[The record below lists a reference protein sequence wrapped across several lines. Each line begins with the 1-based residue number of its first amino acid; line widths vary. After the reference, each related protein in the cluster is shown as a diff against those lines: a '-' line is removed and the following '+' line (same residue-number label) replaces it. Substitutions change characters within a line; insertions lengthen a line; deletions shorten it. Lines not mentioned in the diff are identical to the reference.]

1 MARFSRNLDRIL
13 TGFQLIDQSRPFA
26 HNEELDQVSSRFL
39 SVAGRAAA
47 GWLMALP
54 VVALAAIFACPA
66 AARPTPDSF
75 ADLAEK
81 LLPSV
86 VNIST
91 TQTLK
96 SGRGREQAGPEI
108 PQFPPG
114 SPFEEFFR
122 DFFDRGVPKGGRQEA
137 QPRKATSLG
146 SGFIIDPAGY
156 VVTNNHVI
164 ADADEI
170 TVRLHDET
178 ELKAELIGRDTKTD
192 IALLKV
198 KTDKPLA
205 ALTWGDSEA
214 ARVGD
219 WVLAIGNP
227 FGLGGTVT
235 AGILSARQR
244 DINSGPYD
252 DFLQTDA
259 SINRGNSG
267 GPMFNMDGRVI
278 GINTAIF
285 SPSGGSIG
293 IGFAIPSSIA
303 KAVVAELQSENDH
316 TVHRGWLGVRIQ
328 AVTDEIAESLGLDKA
343 RGALIASVSENGPAQ
358 AAGIQAGDVVTSF
371 DGRPVGDMKRLP
383 RLVAETPVD
392 KTVPVT
398 VWRKRGETKVQVKIG
413 RLEESD
419 QQQASTQEAPK
430 KGGGKEQGGIIK
442 TLGLTLSNITPELKE
457 KYSLADDSKG
467 VVVVDVAKDSPAAA
481 KGLRPGD
488 MIMEAA
494 QEEVKN
500 PGDVSGRIDE
510 AKKSGRKSILLLVER
525 QGDLRFVALRLDQG

>member
-1 MARFSRNLDRIL
+1 MRDPSFVILRELRTVRSILNLRRL
-13 TGFQLIDQSRPFA
+13 
-26 HNEELDQVSSRFL
+26 VSG
-39 SVAGRAAA
+39 A
-47 GWLMALP
+47 M
-54 VVALAAIFACPA
+54 VVALAAAPVGLGPHFGLGFDRAM
-66 AARPTPDSF
+66 ARPAPDSF

-81 LLPSV
+81 LLPAV

-96 SGRGREQAGPEI
+96 ADQRGEGGGGDNPDL

-114 SPFEEFFR
+114 SPFEEFFK
-122 DFFDRGVPKGGRQEA
+122 DFLNKNKPRGQGQGQG
-137 QPRKATSLG
+137 QPQAEGRKATSLG
-146 SGFIIDPAGY
+146 SGFIIDPTGY

-164 ADADEI
+164 SDADEI
-170 TVRLHDET
+170 TVILHDNT
-178 ELKAELIGRDTKTD
+178 SLKAELIGRDTKTD
-192 IALLKV
+192 IAVLKV
-198 KTDKPLA
+198 KTEKPLVA
-205 ALTWGDSEA
+205 VPWGDSDA
-214 ARVGD
+214 SRVGD

-267 GPMFNMDGRVI
+267 GPMFNMDGQVI
-278 GINTAIF
+278 GINTAIY

-293 IGFAIPSSIA
+293 IGFAIPSA
-303 KAVVAELQSENDH
+303 LARQVVEELVHENDH

-343 RGALIASVSENGPAQ
+343 RGALVASVTDNGPAQ
-358 AAGIQAGDVVTSF
+358 AGGVQPGDVVTTF
-371 DGRPVGDMKRLP
+371 DGKKVEDMRHLP

-392 KTVPVT
+392 KVVAVQ
-398 VWRKRGETKVQVKIG
+398 VWRKRAAVDLKIKVG
-413 RLEESD
+413 RLQETET
-419 QQQASTQEAPK
+419 ASAEAPAK
-430 KGGGKEQGGIIK
+430 SPAPK
-442 TLGLTLSNITPELKE
+442 TEAETVKALGMTLSNVTPALKE
-457 KYSLADDSKG
+457 KFSLGDTAKG
-467 VVVVDVAKDSPAAA
+467 VVVVEVAKDSPGAE

-488 MIMEAA
+488 VIMEAA

-500 PGDVSGRIDE
+500 ANQVVGKVAD

-525 QGDLRFVALRLDQG
+525 QGDLRFVALRLDQS

>member
-1 MARFSRNLDRIL
+1 LK
-13 TGFQLIDQSRPFA
+13 T
-26 HNEELDQVSSRFL
+26 VSSRSSNFVGRVAASVISGFL
-39 SVAGRAAA
+39 
-47 GWLMALP
+47 
-54 VVALAAIFACPA
+54 IFAPVTVAPIPA
-66 AARPTPDSF
+66 AARPAPDSF
-75 ADLAEK
+75 ADLAAR

-91 TQTLK
+91 TQTIK
-96 SGRGREQAGPEI
+96 SDRGREHSGPEI

-122 DFFDRGVPKGGRQEA
+122 DFFDHGLPKSGRPEA
-137 QPRKATSLG
+137 QPRKGTSLG
-146 SGFIIDPAGY
+146 SGFIIDPVGY

-170 TVRLHDET
+170 TVILHDDT
-178 ELKAELIGRDTKTD
+178 NLKAEVVGRDTKTD

-198 KTDKPLA
+198 KTDKPLTA
-205 ALTWGDSEA
+205 ATWGDSDA
-214 ARVGD
+214 SRVGD

-227 FGLGGTVT
+227 FGLGGSVT

-267 GPMFNMDGRVI
+267 GPMFNMDGEVI
-278 GINTAIF
+278 GINTAIY

-293 IGFAIPSSIA
+293 IGFAIPSSLA
-303 KAVVAELQSENDH
+303 KEVVAELQNEPDH
-316 TVHRGWLGVRIQ
+316 DVHRGWLGVRIQ

-343 RGALIASVSENGPAQ
+343 RGALVASVSDDGPAQ
-358 AAGIQAGDVVTSF
+358 AAGIQAGDVVLSF
-371 DGRPVGDMKRLP
+371 DGRDVSDMRRLP
-383 RLVAETPVD
+383 RLVAETPVG
-392 KTVPVT
+392 KTVPVKL
-398 VWRKRGETKVQVKIG
+398 WSKRKEDVVQVKVG

-419 QQQASTQEAPK
+419 QQQASAPEGTG
-430 KGGGKEQGGIIK
+430 KGSQDESSFVK
-442 TLGLTLSNITPELKE
+442 TLGLTLSGITADLKE
-457 KYSLADDSKG
+457 KFSLADDSKG

-481 KGLRPGD
+481 KGVRPGD
-488 MIMEAA
+488 LIMEAA
-494 QEEVKN
+494 QEEVKS
-500 PGDVSGRIDE
+500 PGEVRSKIEE

-525 QGDLRFVALRLDQG
+525 QGDLRFIALRLDQG

>member
-1 MARFSRNLDRIL
+1 MRVFVCHLRELRTVLLSTVSLRRSAVAALAPMVIAA
-13 TGFQLIDQSRPFA
+13 LI
-26 HNEELDQVSSRFL
+26 
-39 SVAGRAAA
+39 
-47 GWLMALP
+47 ALP
-54 VVALAAIFACPA
+54 AGLSGVGISHASAHPA
-66 AARPTPDSF
+66 PDSF
-75 ADLAEK
+75 ADLADK

-96 SGRGREQAGPEI
+96 ADQHSTDKDNPDL

-114 SPFEEFFR
+114 SPFEEFFK
-122 DFFDRGVPKGGRQEA
+122 DFFKHNHQQGQG
-137 QPRKATSLG
+137 QPQAETRKATSLG

-170 TVRLHDET
+170 TVILHDNT
-178 ELKAELIGRDTKTD
+178 SLKAELIGRDTKTD
-192 IALLKV
+192 IAVLKV
-198 KTDKPLA
+198 KTDKPLVA
-205 ALTWGDSEA
+205 VDWGDSDK

-267 GPMFNMDGRVI
+267 GPMFNMDGQVI
-278 GINTAIF
+278 GINTAIY

-293 IGFAIPSSIA
+293 IGFAIPSA
-303 KAVVAELQSENDH
+303 LAQEVVAELTHEPDH
-316 TVHRGWLGVRIQ
+316 IVHRGWLGVRIQ
-328 AVTDEIAESLGLDKA
+328 EVTDEIAESLGLDKA
-343 RGALIASVSENGPAQ
+343 HGALVASVTDNGPAQ
-358 AAGIQAGDVVTSF
+358 AGGIQPGDVILTF
-371 DGRPVGDMKRLP
+371 DGKPVTNMRHLP

-392 KTVPVT
+392 KQVPVT
-398 VWRKRGETKVQVKIG
+398 VWRKKAQTDLKVKVG
-413 RLEESD
+413 RLQETET
-419 QQQASTQEAPK
+419 ASADANEKTPAPK
-430 KGGGKEQGGIIK
+430 SEVDSVKA
-442 TLGLTLSNITPELKE
+442 LGMTLSNVTPELKE
-457 KYSLADDSKG
+457 KFSLGDDAKG
-467 VVVVDVAKDSPAAA
+467 VVVVDVAKDSPGAE

-494 QEEVKN
+494 QEEVKSAN
-500 PGDVSGRIDE
+500 QVVGKVAD

-525 QGDLRFVALRLDQG
+525 QGDLRFVALRLDQS

>member
-1 MARFSRNLDRIL
+1 M
-13 TGFQLIDQSRPFA
+13 
-26 HNEELDQVSSRFL
+26 SSRL
-39 SVAGRAAA
+39 SNLARLAAA
-47 GWLMALP
+47 GG
-54 VVALAAIFACPA
+54 LAALLTVAPAALVSWPA
-66 AARPTPDSF
+66 AARPAPDSF

-91 TQTLK
+91 TQTMK
-96 SGRGREQAGPEI
+96 SDRGREHAGPEI

-122 DFFDRGVPKGGRQEA
+122 DFFNHGMPKNGRPEA
-137 QPRKATSLG
+137 QPRRATSLG
-146 SGFIIDPAGY
+146 SGFIIDPSGY
-156 VVTNNHVI
+156 IVTNNHVI
-164 ADADEI
+164 SDADEI
-170 TVRLHDET
+170 TVILHDDT
-178 ELKAELIGRDTKTD
+178 NLKAELVGRDTKTD

-198 KTDKPLA
+198 KTDKPLIA
-205 ALTWGDSEA
+205 ASWGDSDA
-214 ARVGD
+214 SRVGD

-227 FGLGGTVT
+227 FGLGGSVT

-267 GPMFNMDGRVI
+267 GPMFNMDGQVI
-278 GINTAIF
+278 GINTAIY

-293 IGFAIPSSIA
+293 IGFAIPSALA
-303 KAVVAELQSENDH
+303 KAVVAELQGETDH

-328 AVTDEIAESLGLDKA
+328 AVTDEIAETLGLDKA
-343 RGALIASVSENGPAQ
+343 HGALIASVSDNGPAQ
-358 AAGIQAGDVVTSF
+358 AAGIQAGDVVVSF
-371 DGRPVGDMKRLP
+371 DGKPVDDMKRLP

-398 VWRKRGETKVQVKIG
+398 LWRKHAEATVQVKIG
-413 RLEESD
+413 RLEETE
-419 QQQASTQEAPK
+419 QQQASAQEPPK
-430 KGGGKEQGGIIK
+430 KGGEGQAGVVKA
-442 TLGLTLSNITPELKE
+442 LGLTLSSMTPELKE
-457 KYSLADDSKG
+457 KYSLAEDSKG
-467 VVVVDVAKDSPAAA
+467 VVVVDVAKDSPADA
-481 KGLRPGD
+481 KGVHPGD

-494 QEEVKN
+494 QEEVTS
-500 PGDVSGRIDE
+500 PGEISSKIDE